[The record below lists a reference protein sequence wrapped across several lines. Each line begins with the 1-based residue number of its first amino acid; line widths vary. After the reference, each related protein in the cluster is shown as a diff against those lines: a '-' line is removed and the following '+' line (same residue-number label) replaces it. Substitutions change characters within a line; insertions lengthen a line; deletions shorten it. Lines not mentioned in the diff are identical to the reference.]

1 VTPSRRSIL
10 LALAALLA
18 LGPAVVY
25 AKGQKP
31 KGTDGNYK
39 TTVGGYYTGTGTA
52 SVERNNIVVRIKV
65 TDEQGNKGEFKVTI
79 RLNGAHFRGEG
90 TVMGLKVKV
99 NGRLDGYA
107 DAKGKGFQG
116 ARLLASYTDEKNNAG
131 RVAGAIEAR

>member
-1 VTPSRRSIL
+1 VAPSRHSIL
-10 LALAALLA
+10 FALAALLA

-31 KGTDGNYK
+31 KGTDGSYK
-39 TTVGGYYTGTGTA
+39 TTVGGYYTGTGIA
-52 SVERNNIVVRIKV
+52 SVNRNNIVIRIKV
-65 TDEQGNKGEFKVTI
+65 TDEQGNTGEFNVSM

-90 TVMGLKVKV
+90 TVMGVKMKV

-107 DAKGKGFQG
+107 DGKGFHG

-131 RVAGAIEAR
+131 RVAGAMEQR

>member
-1 VTPSRRSIL
+1 MAPSRRSIL

-31 KGTDGNYK
+31 KGTDGSYK
-39 TTVGGYYTGTGTA
+39 TSVGGYYTGTGTA
-52 SVERNNIVVRIKV
+52 TVSRRDIVIRIKV
-65 TDEQGNKGEFKVTI
+65 TDEQGNKGEFNVSMK
-79 RLNGAHFRGEG
+79 LNGAHFRGEG
-90 TVMGLKVKV
+90 TVMGLKMKV

-131 RVAGAIEAR
+131 RVAGAID